1 MVGANLCKQP
11 HHFLLQNKLIHVY
24 FVPLKIK
31 IMQEELLLTDIT
43 TYGLFVLVMV
53 FFIFF
58 VKMLNRYLK
67 YKHKKILEELDAEIE
82 ERDRI
87 RQMREE
93 VIMGKK
99 IKKRGE

>member
-1 MVGANLCKQP
+1 
-11 HHFLLQNKLIHVY
+11 
-24 FVPLKIK
+24 
-31 IMQEELLLTDIT
+31 MQEELLLTDIT

-53 FFIFF
+53 FFIFL

-82 ERDRI
+82 YREKIRRMRD
-87 RQMREE
+87 E

-99 IKKRGE
+99 VKKRGE

>member
-1 MVGANLCKQP
+1 
-11 HHFLLQNKLIHVY
+11 
-24 FVPLKIK
+24 
-31 IMQEELLLTDIT
+31 
-43 TYGLFVLVMV
+43 
-53 FFIFF
+53 
-58 VKMLNRYLK
+58 MLNRYLK